1 MSDRTILSPQY
12 ANSLNGLFDGT
23 GDLEVNTI
31 TTERVTLQSQ
41 NTGSNYQLGC
51 YNSLLSINTGDS
63 TVTPEIQ
70 LTNGGGGESITLSVP
85 TNNVLRMSALNLYNP
100 SNGSNVTIQPIANST
115 NYLGLVNTANGTNT
129 GNIQAGTFN
138 ALTSVTSPI
147 INVFNEVGGNANI
160 TFDGT
165 SQAIVMPSNLS
176 VAGYTFASTFT
187 GGLYNN
193 AFNLSPPTPIQPST
207 SHQVTVS
214 LPWYPSANWTTDTIT
229 VMPTYTCDYPLNT
242 TAITLNQ
249 TGAGELQIVFTIFN
263 SYGAASNLYAVNY
276 VVLNQLPP

>member
-1 MSDRTILSPQY
+1 MCADRTILSPQY
-12 ANSLNGLFDGT
+12 ANSLNGLFDGS
-23 GDLEVNTI
+23 GDLEVNRI
-31 TTERVTLQSQ
+31 TTEGLTLQSQ
-41 NTGSNYQLGC
+41 NTGSNYGLGC
-51 YNSLLSINTGDS
+51 YNSLLSINTGS
-63 TVTPEIQ
+63 TTVTPEIQ
-70 LTNGGGGESITLSVP
+70 LTNGAGGESITLSVP
-85 TNNVLRMSALNLYNP
+85 TNNVLRMPALNLYNP
-100 SNGSNVTIQPIANST
+100 SNGNNVTIQPIT
-115 NYLGLVNTANGTNT
+115 TGYLGLVNTADGTNT
-129 GNIQAGTFN
+129 GNIQGGTFN
-138 ALTSVTSPI
+138 AIDRFYGTTY
-147 INVFNEVGGNANI
+147 NVYDTVGGNANI

-176 VAGYTFASTFT
+176 VAGYAFASTFT

-214 LPWYPSANWTTDTIT
+214 LPWYPSENWTTDTIT